1 MNDAWG
7 IDEEGWLLRD
17 GGSYGLKEEEAQ
29 DSKHDEEFDED
40 DDPQLPAPRHLPE
53 TIEVEIKDSAQEV
66 HGFQRRRE
74 GKSYLLLR

>member
-17 GGSYGLKEEEAQ
+17 GGSYGLKEEEAEE
-29 DSKHDEEFDED
+29 SEHDEEFDED

-66 HGFQRRRE
+66 HGFQRRRK